1 MKRQLMIS
9 LCATAAMVALAA
21 CESDPTFTSQST
33 AMDWESTKT
42 MIRGDEA
49 DTVLID
55 DQLLEDAVRDM
66 GATGS
71 SNNIKTLISEVR
83 VQKDGMGGKGLSGLG
98 GAFGHAFFDAAEDAL
113 KNNGKIDKQERVTTT
128 TFGKIIDYEYAFSPT
143 DWSIGSGRLHVIT
156 MVETVKNKRNPNPNP
171 PPPKVTRQAFKW
183 EISVSSGGFEV
194 HDKVAGDQPFPGTMD
209 FSVPMKTRVDLLGFE
224 YKLWAE
230 GNAIEIDNVY
240 HAGNSFDPAN
250 WADPGE

>member
-1 MKRQLMIS
+1 MKRHLMIS

-21 CESDPTFTSQST
+21 CESDPLFTSQSP

-49 DTVLID
+49 DTVLVD

-83 VQKDGMGGKGLSGLG
+83 AQNGGRGGKGLSGLG

-171 PPPKVTRQAFKW
+171 PPPKVTRQAFK
-183 EISVSSGGFEV
+183 
-194 HDKVAGDQPFPGTMD
+194 
-209 FSVPMKTRVDLLGFE
+209 
-224 YKLWAE
+224 
-230 GNAIEIDNVY
+230 
-240 HAGNSFDPAN
+240 
-250 WADPGE
+250 